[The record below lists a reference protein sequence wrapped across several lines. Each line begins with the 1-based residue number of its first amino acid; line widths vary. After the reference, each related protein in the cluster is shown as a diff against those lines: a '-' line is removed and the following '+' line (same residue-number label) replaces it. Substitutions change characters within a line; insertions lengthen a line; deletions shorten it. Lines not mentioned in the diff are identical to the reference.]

1 LAKKEDEPF
10 FVFWKG
16 VTHMTEFTRLIFSPL
31 LYTKISRL
39 FFEQYVSL
47 CVKTKEIKIGSTF
60 IMLVEK
66 EG

>member
-1 LAKKEDEPF
+1 
-10 FVFWKG
+10 
-16 VTHMTEFTRLIFSPL
+16 MTEFTRLIFSPL

>member
-1 LAKKEDEPF
+1 
-10 FVFWKG
+10 
-16 VTHMTEFTRLIFSPL
+16 MTETTRLIFSPL

-47 CVKTKEIKIGSTF
+47 YVKTQEIKIGSTF
-60 IMLVEK
+60 IIPIEK